1 MTAHRIE
8 TRCAIAGG
16 GPAGMMLGYL
26 LARAG
31 VEVVVLEKHAD
42 FLRDF
47 RGDTIHPSTLEV
59 MHELDLLERFL
70 KLPHQKVD
78 RLTTIFGDRTLQ
90 IADLRHLPTVCKFV
104 AFMPQWDFLNFI
116 AEEAGRLSTFRL
128 MMRTEA
134 TGLVRDGERVVGLSA
149 TGPEGEIEIAA
160 PLAVAADGRGSRL
173 RERSGLDVEDYG
185 APMDVLWFRL
195 ARPADAPKREPLG
208 RFQAGA
214 ILIMIDRGDYFQCG
228 YVFGKGGLDALHA
241 AGFEAFKDRLK
252 GLIPR
257 YSAEIDGLAGWDEV
271 HLLTVQVNRLKQWY
285 LPGLLLIGDAAHA
298 MSPVAGVGVNLAV
311 QDAVAAANAL
321 AAPLRESGAAPADVL
336 AAIQARRER
345 PTRQTQRLQLLLQN
359 RVIGPTLAETG
370 EVEAPL
376 PMRLLDRVPL
386 LRRLP
391 GRLIGLGVRPEHVS
405 EALRRP
411 APPRQ
416 AA

>member
-1 MTAHRIE
+1 
-8 TRCAIAGG
+8 
-16 GPAGMMLGYL
+16 
-26 LARAG
+26 
-31 VEVVVLEKHAD
+31 
-42 FLRDF
+42 
-47 RGDTIHPSTLEV
+47 
-59 MHELDLLERFL
+59 
-70 KLPHQKVD
+70 
-78 RLTTIFGDRTLQ
+78 
-90 IADLRHLPTVCKFV
+90 
-104 AFMPQWDFLNFI
+104 
-116 AEEAGRLSTFRL
+116 

-134 TGLVRDGERVVGLSA
+134 TDLIRDGETVTGLSA

-160 PLAVAADGRGSRL
+160 PLTVAADGRGSRL
-173 RERSGLDVEDYG
+173 REHSGLEVEDYG

-228 YVFGKGGLDALHA
+228 FVFGKGGLDALHA